1 MNPTTNTG
9 HWSERLPPEDAAALA
24 GYSSRDKVVSTAHA
38 PVLMVIDVVE
48 SFVGPDVPIAQAQTV
63 SRKACGDRAWL
74 AIPGIVSLI
83 DAFRA
88 RQLPIVFTRADVLQ
102 RHVGPATRR
111 PDAARDASLSNEFQ
125 AETSP
130 APEDII
136 IPKIKAS
143 AFFSTPLHAY
153 LTKKGHRTIVLTG
166 CTTSGCIRATAVDGT
181 SNGFGV
187 LVAED
192 AVFDRSA
199 ISHDV
204 ALIDIDAKYG
214 SVLASTEI
222 ISLLDQ
228 RLVSEIPTS

>member
-1 MNPTTNTG
+1 MKPTTKAG
-9 HWSERLPPEDAAALA
+9 HWSERLPAEDAAALA
-24 GYSSRDKVVSTAHA
+24 GYSSRDEVVSTAEA

-48 SFVGPDVPIAQAQTV
+48 SFVGPNLPIAEAQKV
-63 SRKACGDRAWL
+63 SRKACGDRAWS
-74 AIPGIVSLI
+74 AIPGIVGLI
-83 DAFRA
+83 EAFRA
-88 RQLPIVFTRADVLQ
+88 RDLPIIFTRADLLQ

-125 AETSP
+125 EEISP
-130 APEDII
+130 KPEDII
-136 IPKIKAS
+136 LPKVKAS

-153 LTKKGHRTIVLTG
+153 LTKQNHRTIVLTG

-181 SNGFGV
+181 SNGFAV

-204 ALIDIDAKYG
+204 TLIDIDAKYG
-214 SVLASTEI
+214 SVLPSTEI
-222 ISLLDQ
+222 ISLLD
-228 RLVSEIPTS
+228 RRSDS